1 MHDTRTH
8 NKTVDI
14 QYTMKTEIIRKTMPT
29 YLTQQLLLSC
39 WILSS
44 STTTSFS
51 PVQNSVQHDHLP
63 SLFRPEP
70 LYNSASGSDSKS
82 SSNSRSTPLWA
93 TNKRR
98 KKGKPSMSERLKR
111 RQGKTK
117 SDPDQ
122 FAHLRSAGIDLYS
135 KTDEDSNS
143 SKVEGTSI
151 QVEQVENP
159 TAAGEKAKELLK
171 AQRASVNMLTMV
183 KERLEERLSDSDVRT
198 ELDSKGYAIVDDFF
212 AGTTDNDDYGT
223 TILTELQE
231 EGTRMLQDGGMEVDT
246 SNLGTGEYI
255 IPIAGGEKQ
264 YISCPRMVEIVVSAT
279 KHVPEVFSSSS
290 SSSSDEESDSKCLDL
305 DKSACM
311 ATLRTFDR
319 KALKASMALLMGKQ
333 DDDVLDIPE
342 STSPLKVITEGDD
355 DQRKLSLYYYIV
367 PDNWGENCGGGLEF
381 ESGVVYAK
389 RDRLVVLFSDTTKC
403 KPITW
408 KGSDDSSDTMIGNS
422 IELHLVNKRK

>member
-1 MHDTRTH
+1 
-8 NKTVDI
+8 
-14 QYTMKTEIIRKTMPT
+14 MKTENRRKTMPT
-29 YLTQQLLLSC
+29 FLTQQLLLSC

-51 PVQNSVQHDHLP
+51 PVQNSVKHDHLP
-63 SLFRPEP
+63 SLFRPGP
-70 LYNSASGSDSKS
+70 LYDSASGSDSKS
-82 SSNSRSTPLWA
+82 SSNSKNTPLWA

-122 FAHLRSAGIDLYS
+122 FAHLRSANIDFSS
-135 KTDEDSNS
+135 KTDEDSSS
-143 SKVEGTSI
+143 SKVEGASI
-151 QVEQVENP
+151 QVEQVKDP
-159 TAAGEKAKELLK
+159 TAAAEKAKELLK

-183 KERLEERLSDSDVRT
+183 KERIMERLSDSDVRT
-198 ELDSKGYAIVDDFF
+198 ELDEKGYAIVDDFF
-212 AGTTDNDDYGT
+212 VGTTNNDGYRT

-264 YISCPRMVEIVVSAT
+264 YITCPRIVEIVVSAT
-279 KHVPEVFSSSS
+279 KHVPDVFSSS

-305 DKSACM
+305 DSSACM

-333 DDDVLDIPE
+333 DDDVFDIPE

-367 PDNWGENCGGGLEF
+367 PDNWNENCGGGLEF
-381 ESGVVYAK
+381 ESGVVHAK

-403 KPITW
+403 KTITW
-408 KGSDDSSDTMIGNS
+408 KGSDDSSDTMTGNS